1 MNKSDLRRIIK
12 EEITK
17 VLNEESYDTLRD
29 LKAAGVNPYNKDEVE
44 KYLGRELSDSEYK
57 GMLGRKQKTIV
68 GRRNGRPIYSDG
80 TVGESKTRDLYESN
94 LKDIVENK
102 EYEGEEILTILG
114 DMPDTVKDAYQNTIK
129 LNVPSFS
136 MISDTQS
143 LRSKE
148 DVKNYI
154 RIFQTK
160 FDTTPIFINVTKK
173 DNIFNAKTK
182 LNQGDGN
189 ERKEL
194 KKRHFGLN

>member
-12 EEITK
+12 EEIQK
-17 VLNEESYDTLRD
+17 VVAETTLN
-29 LKAAGVNPYNKDEVE
+29 
-44 KYLGRELSDSEYK
+44 
-57 GMLGRKQKTIV
+57 
-68 GRRNGRPIYSDG
+68 
-80 TVGESKTRDLYESN
+80 ESN

-136 MISDTQS
+136 MVSDTQS

-160 FDTTPIFINVTKK
+160 FGETPIFIDIAKRN
-173 DNIFNAKTK
+173 NIFNAKTK

>member
-12 EEITK
+12 EEIQK
-17 VLNEESYDTLRD
+17 VVAETTLN
-29 LKAAGVNPYNKDEVE
+29 
-44 KYLGRELSDSEYK
+44 
-57 GMLGRKQKTIV
+57 
-68 GRRNGRPIYSDG
+68 
-80 TVGESKTRDLYESN
+80 ESN

-160 FDTTPIFINVTKK
+160 FGETPIFIDIAKRN
-173 DNIFNAKTK
+173 NIFNAKTK
-182 LNQGDGN
+182 LYQGDGN

>member
-17 VLNEESYDTLRD
+17 LLNEESYDTLRD

-94 LKDIVENK
+94 LKDMLPEGPGTYKIEFTTSKRDSFDEATVTVTQEQMDRAERMETSGYNFWRDAAENANSFF
-102 EYEGEEILTILG
+102 TDG
-114 DMPDTVKDAYQNTIK
+114 DSV
-129 LNVPSFS
+129 L
-136 MISDTQS
+136 
-143 LRSKE
+143 
-148 DVKNYI
+148 
-154 RIFQTK
+154 
-160 FDTTPIFINVTKK
+160 NVTKI
-173 DNIFNAKTK
+173 N
-182 LNQGDGN
+182 
-189 ERKEL
+189 
-194 KKRHFGLN
+194 